1 MYGTYGKLSF
11 EGIPRIVFELFV
23 AQRQTAVVLV
33 DFQNLDF
40 DGIADLGEF
49 AGVLDLF
56 GPREIGDVDQ
66 TVNTFFQFNEYAEVG
81 EVADFGSV
89 AAAHGVAYFDVCPR
103 ILFELLETKA
113 HLAVFAVE
121 GKDNSVD
128 FVANLQEVL
137 SGAEVLAPAHFA
149 YVDETF
155 NAMGHF
161 NKCAVVGHDNNFAV
175 YFVANFEV
183 CVKSVPRM
191 GLELFETESNALF
204 LVIEVENNDVE
215 LLVGLDN
222 FAGVAYASP

>member
-1 MYGTYGKLSF
+1 MDAAVGQDDALAVFVEFDNLEVKSFVYFDLAAIFFHKVLGGSKAFNAFCKGHYSAFVHELGDGALVYGTYGKLSF

-89 AAAHGVAYFDVCPR
+89 
-103 ILFELLETKA
+103 
-113 HLAVFAVE
+113 
-121 GKDNSVD
+121 
-128 FVANLQEVL
+128 
-137 SGAEVLAPAHFA
+137 
-149 YVDETF
+149 
-155 NAMGHF
+155 
-161 NKCAVVGHDNNFAV
+161 
-175 YFVANFEV
+175 
-183 CVKSVPRM
+183 
-191 GLELFETESNALF
+191 GLPT
-204 LVIEVENNDVE
+204 
-215 LLVGLDN
+215 G
-222 FAGVAYASP
+222 